1 MPAKFSHKMK
11 TLMVFQSIYKVRMY
25 ITACVILAIACRI
38 ITSVTVSQWDQQD
51 HEFFSA
57 VP

>member
-38 ITSVTVSQWDQQD
+38 ITSVTVSQWD
-51 HEFFSA
+51 
-57 VP
+57 